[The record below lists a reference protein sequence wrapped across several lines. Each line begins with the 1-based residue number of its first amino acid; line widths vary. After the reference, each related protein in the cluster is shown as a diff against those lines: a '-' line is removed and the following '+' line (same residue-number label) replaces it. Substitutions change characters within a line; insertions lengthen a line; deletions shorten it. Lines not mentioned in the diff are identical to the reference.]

1 MEPSVFKDAKFFII
15 SCDDKEVVDLLK
27 SSGAVSHP
35 FLSES
40 IRFAISD
47 DPSLAEVGEAEE
59 LYAVPVVTSR
69 WVKLSAEAQKFL
81 PFRPFHPDFKQIFK
95 GTKITCSG
103 LGTADRL
110 AIWAHVVIHG
120 GEMSHY
126 LDNSVTHVV
135 VAKATGNFYDYVT
148 TMLTNDSTDSESN
161 TKPVLV
167 TPDWIVDCLAQN
179 SLLACE
185 SYHPNLL
192 VRRTPPPS
200 QLPSPSSSKQMSV
213 KQQQQLNEPK
223 ESDMHK
229 NSNNDISL
237 NSLIKQESNLIIN
250 STLSGG
256 DLMMNNNHSYV
267 TVDSTSSTVNPNI
280 NTNTITTNTAISNI
294 LNCTNNVQQQ
304 QSSQIITSKQ
314 NLVQNNQI
322 MHTLQSSSQQ
332 LSSVLS
338 GGTNVQA
345 ATGLSVQQINM
356 RAVEQKAKYDG
367 VTPSRP
373 GRGGHSRGGGSGR
386 GSSKKATQDQSRS
399 GNQQQQQQQRFS
411 ISSPLANRNPVAQNI
426 AAPQR
431 FPVSGAQGS
440 VNQRF
445 PSGLPIYTDPTV
457 QQGMVQQIT
466 GSDIIGNSNSSGS
479 NYSGCSMPGNHTNVI
494 LSNSFLPISANSAI
508 SSGAL
513 SITTPTT
520 NLISIS
526 SNSTSSTGHHAKT
539 SKSKSSKHMQE
550 QNLNEEEKDAIV
562 MQNVKNI
569 LSLQHTW
576 NRESSHG
583 RGSSSATSSSDN
595 HSSSNNSGHGQ
606 NGPNSLSGLQG
617 GNSSSL
623 GNLITSGYGGSS
635 SNLGSSQT
643 SGNHRKPKSPKSPCR
658 AVGSTMGHKVS
669 PKSPKNAKV
678 TGITKTLP
686 APHQQHIQQQQ
697 QQQQQQPQQ
706 QPSIVMAGCAGS
718 ALPSVLL
725 TGSLQQMQYR
735 PASNNSLQGTPSQ
748 LQRSTSMQHY
758 LTTATLASHQPQ
770 SAPGTPAY
778 IVQRHPCGQLVA
790 SVSQQS
796 THGQLHTQS
805 FPVQNPYQRA
815 SGILTA
821 VNTSNLG
828 QQQHQQSSQQN
839 QASVQHFQHA
849 AQIQQPTLFVRT
861 TRQPYQQNENIDA
874 QPDMATIISSDG
886 SGDILLTSNH
896 NPHQHH
902 NHNPHQISASNI
914 IQSSSNHLYQSNH
927 QSGHN
932 SAIEQTHSHNKQT
945 VNSQPIT
952 QQLLLQSTG
961 GNGGGGGGSATIGV
975 GNGSQLIQ
983 IKSTAYTSPIQ
994 QTLLS
999 ETNHQ
1004 QQQHHMVASV
1014 ASSSINNSQ
1023 STPAMIIDNRT
1034 PHQQQMISQSNC
1046 SITTTPTSTPHHHH
1060 QQQSVQLHIALHS
1073 PGNNTSSLNTGT
1085 PGGGGGNTSG
1095 NQIKSSPSNL
1105 ISQHSS
1111 MVGGKMSQL
1120 QQQIQTQS
1128 SPTRPSVN
1136 NRQYVQ
1142 QQPQHQQPQIQHQY
1156 SASLATHPAQHYQQH
1171 QQQPQQQKIQLSP
1184 ATATIPAQYQ
1194 AIHGCYTPQ
1203 PQQSQQQQQQQ
1214 QPHQNQHPQQII
1226 FQSPTGQ
1233 QIIAAQHQSVPNAF
1247 ARNSNNPTPSGGMLL
1262 RSVLPCSG
1270 NANTP
1275 GNGFHQNQSSL
1286 VTVSTN
1292 QRPVPQMTNRPQT
1305 NKVLFQTSPTP
1316 QSNNNNISIHGLQ
1329 QQAIHQQH
1337 QQPIPTYPQQVHS
1350 GGIITGQQSK
1360 PNHQMVYAQSA
1371 GRQNTQVIIG
1381 DSSSVS
1387 VINAPNQH
1395 HQTNTIHSPYHHVAT
1410 PNLVHGNGFDH
1421 SISPR
1426 PTHPQVVPMPS
1437 HSHSSTAT
1445 TVSANVQTPP
1455 RPNQIPVTTVVQSV
1469 NRQITCNSTPGNTQN
1484 TPTLMTP
1491 MQLTPAYH
1499 GHDGNPLPS
1508 RPEECLIGCVML
1520 ILGYRSVPES
1530 QKVVWRRVM
1539 RLHGAE
1545 VVLAYDP
1552 TRVTHVVIDCQLEEP
1567 DVIKQALLDQK
1578 RLVTIYWVND
1588 ILAKGRMIPPFEIL
1602 HLPSPFS
1609 KEITFSF
1616 IRSQI
1621 ISLTGFE
1628 GKDRQK
1634 IEVIIRQ
1641 IGATFTDYLE
1651 PSNTL
1656 LVCKQPSGKKYE
1668 MAQLWGIP
1676 CINMRWLQDLYFG
1689 DLHTLSLAMPHK
1701 YLCFETS
1708 DVTMSLERCTP
1719 RVQDL
1724 MVGWQTPIRLTQEVW
1739 IRSTKLSHDFAN
1751 EERERKRKLELENN
1765 SNNSPAKV
1773 KKSECLLPALTEEDI
1788 KIAMSCRPRYETLLQ
1803 EAEQKRELL
1812 AAIKSAAAETSAT
1825 GGGDSQNTIP
1835 ENESNPPVPPPLIPT
1850 IATNDNN
1857 GTPNMSVETVDDDD
1871 DNIDS
1876 GVTTYSVVSHE
1887 SKVNI
1892 DDNEESSHPSCSITS
1907 STEPTNITVEVDS
1920 SHDVIAS
1927 EQDISTIKMDCH
1939 NSVYST
1945 AQNASNNAESTCDL
1959 GEKLNCLK
1967 SEEVEKEIHSLH
1979 DLTNQNNSDNHY
1991 HHHQEIQQ
1999 NTSTIDSFD
2008 ADLSCNTLQTQPV
2021 PPISENI
2028 QNLGNIG
2035 DDVDNASNNNK
2046 TVNSGVDSTIQNV
2059 TLQTNTNLDSVQP
2072 TYCESNNNRSHDQ
2085 TENAIVTNK
2094 CDSNTPIGNNN
2105 DNNNNDTVS
2114 TMNISDDIIMS
2125 TVSSSDSLSNDTKN
2139 NEITGT
2145 VVNKSNDQ
2153 TTSKEDNLS
2162 IQQPDVVTT
2171 STTNITSSAY
2181 TSANVTV
2188 NHPMIISD
2196 ENDENIQ
2203 NKDVADIPSD
2213 QITSALMTTKTT
2225 TVTPSSDSNIQID
2238 QSNEDIVRKRLATS
2252 PIDNAMDCKRRA
2264 VETNPV
2270 DSTSTVTMDI
2280 CSNSSTSNIGSNVLD
2295 DKSSSDN
2302 WKGDVNDDKYDNI
2315 IPVSKT
2321 EENADATTE
2330 SLTRM
2335 DDEDIVDDVI
2345 AEESSLKNAD
2355 TSDRIVRCDT
2365 GSKIESTEKDTSK
2378 LLPPICTDIR
2388 ITFTA
2393 IDLESRLTLTEL
2405 CLQLPDCKIVDSAEE
2420 ATHLVANRLIRTPK
2434 TYMAVALGCYV
2445 VTPKWIQASVMCGY
2459 WLDEKPWILSDPDSE
2474 AQLGIDLKK
2483 SISIARKRQMI
2494 GPEAG
2499 LFAGLEFW
2507 FSPGACHREM
2517 CMALIRAGH
2526 GIVRQRRPTQKMAL
2540 LAQPK
2545 QLIICHEDDS
2555 HVANYLMRTK
2565 TGNKAVHHEEFI
2577 LSGTLRQ
2584 ELDFDA
2590 YQIQY
2595 VNALRNG
2602 LKAAVAAAAAAF
2614 SNSNNNNNT
2623 ACSINPPITV
2633 IPPPTSLRFGNT
2645 SSVHSIHNAIILP
2658 QTSSASSVDGNIPH
2672 GQLDTSTAIREVHL
2686 SSPINLNNSNQ
2697 QLNVPSSYQT
2707 VSVSAVSKT
2716 SQSSVPTE
2724 VKSLLSS
2731 NNNNRNTTE
2740 DPHPYSLVSAY
2751 KSSNDTQSFLNHPQI
2766 TSSETPCQPVI
2777 SSTISRLVSVVPTI
2791 TKADTNLSYLLSR
2804 SSNTLDQIPTTNLPI
2819 TTSSLSSYALSST
2832 VSPTTRTSSQP
2843 QQSLSASRQD
2853 FVNIQSESGITGL
2866 SHSASSKSISDLIIS
2881 VCTMDAC
2888 VVTNPLLSS
2897 SNNNNNGSTSMLPPK
2912 SSVTAYI
2919 SGLDNNTSKRH
2930 IIGSNRSSSLLLT
2943 GVNPVSDTFLSSIP
2957 SQDMRQTII
2966 HRPVTPLT
2974 AMIVAAESGV
2984 GDLMNPLPIGDTDDA
2999 IGSVPT
3005 FIIPKSNSYRSQIS
3019 GVSVSPLPVN
3029 ASVNLNARI
3038 AAADANAVASA
3049 TAAAA
3054 SALSSSNNNN
3064 NSNSGKSSSS
3074 SNNTDILSKTVLGL
3088 SVSTP
3093 GLSIRSPRST
3103 ILTNNPLHPSE
3114 LIDTSSRHILTN
3126 IQQTLTKPSSQTPSA
3141 DVTSLDVVKTFIKSQ
3156 VDGTVHSSNI
3166 DCDTTITA
3174 SNNNNMT
3181 TTTSTVI
3188 DNNTNNRIIISST
3201 SNVDITTS
3209 TDSFVN
3215 CGSIQPF
3222 SSGQQSSNILISTS
3236 VLNTKDDLVNF
3247 SNSFTPQKMDTT
3259 SITTTTAPITLDLFN
3274 PSNLLVSDGSGYFT
3288 TNSTKSSPTST
3299 LCSSNSDVSI
3309 LKEQSSDFLS
3319 VTDFKYEI
3327 NISRNTSISNS
3338 NNNNSENADIYISN
3352 VDTTNT
3358 NTTVTCTSNNDKCN
3372 SIISTTPLTDVYYPH
3387 LTNDNTYGSNNTLTF
3402 ESVAS
3407 DIQLVTSSTTPSSL
3421 SSSSSST
3428 LVTSAP
3434 MMSSLSTT
3442 NTTTLFDDHIG

>member
-1 MEPSVFKDAKFFII
+1 MLGPAGTLVPASAACWVIAMCNLDHHIEVAAIVRESLGKTIRRGSKVF
-15 SCDDKEVVDLLK
+15 
-27 SSGAVSHP
+27 
-35 FLSES
+35 
-40 IRFAISD
+40 
-47 DPSLAEVGEAEE
+47 
-59 LYAVPVVTSR
+59 T
-69 WVKLSAEAQKFL
+69 
-81 PFRPFHPDFKQIFK
+81 
-95 GTKITCSG
+95 

-849 AQIQQPTLFVRT
+849 AQIQQPTLF
-861 TRQPYQQNENIDA
+861 NENIDA

-1567 DVIKQALLDQK
+1567 DVIKQVNCPYNNLKSCKSFDSRGEGNRSVDSLDRNSVYQGSISVTASEPTHYFHNDEYDVLDEDEAEEEEEEDSLTEECSLFVIPSSSPPSSKSWINNCHHRLDIPSHHCANPIECVSQSIRTRNLLHETNVISYLSPFRPFDEKISNKKLLERRLDTYFKQYPPEFLLSKRRSIPQEYAVFKNSSLLLDQS
-1578 RLVTIYWVND
+1578 
-1588 ILAKGRMIPPFEIL
+1588 
-1602 HLPSPFS
+1602 LPSSYLHS
-1609 KEITFSF
+1609 KDERYGGSYSDIMDDLCV
-1616 IRSQI
+1616 Q
-1621 ISLTGFE
+1621 SL
-1628 GKDRQK
+1628 
-1634 IEVIIRQ
+1634 
-1641 IGATFTDYLE
+1641 YLE
-1651 PSNTL
+1651 ELNSHLSNKDFIIHK
-1656 LVCKQPSGKKYE
+1656 VIQE
-1668 MAQLWGIP
+1668 DF
-1676 CINMRWLQDLYFG
+1676 MRDDIYCNPTPPNYQHAPLN
-1689 DLHTLSLAMPHK
+1689 
-1701 YLCFETS
+1701 E
-1708 DVTMSLERCTP
+1708 LERCSKDCIDDKYNSRSDNNNEVSVNHEVNDNRDDNNTSNSYSTMSFSRIEFNNFICTSSCIP
-1719 RVQDL
+1719 NELIDCSKSIKQSNEYLSDDSLSYDSPGNVQDVDKSL
-1724 MVGWQTPIRLTQEVW
+1724 SPYLPQSGDNLEAIRMLDESSLSLKTSNNHSPDPSISVCKNYPGEVNMSQQKHLC
-1739 IRSTKLSHDFAN
+1739 ICHNVVNIVIYPQDCVNKLSVSTFLPCLSSRTTSTLISPPTDIN
-1751 EERERKRKLELENN
+1751 LISRTLCSDNDDELLSDYSETENAVKWQN
-1765 SNNSPAKV
+1765 DKNDNFDNSCLSTVHRQSPHYHVNSMTYDIELSNNSFSQTDHRLSHESSQSSYYKACNHSVGYYEFVNKN
-1773 KKSECLLPALTEEDI
+1773 SEQMIIRDHH
-1788 KIAMSCRPRYETLLQ
+1788 
-1803 EAEQKRELL
+1803 
-1812 AAIKSAAAETSAT
+1812 
-1825 GGGDSQNTIP
+1825 N
-1835 ENESNPPVPPPLIPT
+1835 
-1850 IATNDNN
+1850 
-1857 GTPNMSVETVDDDD
+1857 DDDD
-1871 DNIDS
+1871 DV
-1876 GVTTYSVVSHE
+1876 G
-1887 SKVNI
+1887 
-1892 DDNEESSHPSCSITS
+1892 SSQCSM
-1907 STEPTNITVEVDS
+1907 
-1920 SHDVIAS
+1920 
-1927 EQDISTIKMDCH
+1927 KR
-1939 NSVYST
+1939 
-1945 AQNASNNAESTCDL
+1945 
-1959 GEKLNCLK
+1959 GR
-1967 SEEVEKEIHSLH
+1967 
-1979 DLTNQNNSDNHY
+1979 
-1991 HHHQEIQQ
+1991 
-1999 NTSTIDSFD
+1999 
-2008 ADLSCNTLQTQPV
+2008 LQH
-2021 PPISENI
+2021 
-2028 QNLGNIG
+2028 
-2035 DDVDNASNNNK
+2035 
-2046 TVNSGVDSTIQNV
+2046 
-2059 TLQTNTNLDSVQP
+2059 
-2072 TYCESNNNRSHDQ
+2072 R
-2085 TENAIVTNK
+2085 
-2094 CDSNTPIGNNN
+2094 
-2105 DNNNNDTVS
+2105 
-2114 TMNISDDIIMS
+2114 
-2125 TVSSSDSLSNDTKN
+2125 VSSSSN
-2139 NEITGT
+2139 
-2145 VVNKSNDQ
+2145 
-2153 TTSKEDNLS
+2153 L
-2162 IQQPDVVTT
+2162 
-2171 STTNITSSAY
+2171 
-2181 TSANVTV
+2181 
-2188 NHPMIISD
+2188 
-2196 ENDENIQ
+2196 
-2203 NKDVADIPSD
+2203 
-2213 QITSALMTTKTT
+2213 
-2225 TVTPSSDSNIQID
+2225 
-2238 QSNEDIVRKRLATS
+2238 
-2252 PIDNAMDCKRRA
+2252 
-2264 VETNPV
+2264 
-2270 DSTSTVTMDI
+2270 
-2280 CSNSSTSNIGSNVLD
+2280 
-2295 DKSSSDN
+2295 
-2302 WKGDVNDDKYDNI
+2302 
-2315 IPVSKT
+2315 
-2321 EENADATTE
+2321 
-2330 SLTRM
+2330 
-2335 DDEDIVDDVI
+2335 
-2345 AEESSLKNAD
+2345 
-2355 TSDRIVRCDT
+2355 
-2365 GSKIESTEKDTSK
+2365 
-2378 LLPPICTDIR
+2378 
-2388 ITFTA
+2388 
-2393 IDLESRLTLTEL
+2393 
-2405 CLQLPDCKIVDSAEE
+2405 
-2420 ATHLVANRLIRTPK
+2420 
-2434 TYMAVALGCYV
+2434 
-2445 VTPKWIQASVMCGY
+2445 
-2459 WLDEKPWILSDPDSE
+2459 
-2474 AQLGIDLKK
+2474 
-2483 SISIARKRQMI
+2483 
-2494 GPEAG
+2494 
-2499 LFAGLEFW
+2499 
-2507 FSPGACHREM
+2507 
-2517 CMALIRAGH
+2517 
-2526 GIVRQRRPTQKMAL
+2526 
-2540 LAQPK
+2540 
-2545 QLIICHEDDS
+2545 
-2555 HVANYLMRTK
+2555 
-2565 TGNKAVHHEEFI
+2565 
-2577 LSGTLRQ
+2577 
-2584 ELDFDA
+2584 
-2590 YQIQY
+2590 
-2595 VNALRNG
+2595 
-2602 LKAAVAAAAAAF
+2602 
-2614 SNSNNNNNT
+2614 
-2623 ACSINPPITV
+2623 
-2633 IPPPTSLRFGNT
+2633 
-2645 SSVHSIHNAIILP
+2645 SSVHSCSEPSLFFTYHLP
-2658 QTSSASSVDGNIPH
+2658 PSSSKGLIKCFNRDLTSSF
-2672 GQLDTSTAIREVHL
+2672 
-2686 SSPINLNNSNQ
+2686 
-2697 QLNVPSSYQT
+2697 YC
-2707 VSVSAVSKT
+2707 SK
-2716 SQSSVPTE
+2716 
-2724 VKSLLSS
+2724 LL
-2731 NNNNRNTTE
+2731 
-2740 DPHPYSLVSAY
+2740 A
-2751 KSSNDTQSFLNHPQI
+2751 
-2766 TSSETPCQPVI
+2766 
-2777 SSTISRLVSVVPTI
+2777 
-2791 TKADTNLSYLLSR
+2791 
-2804 SSNTLDQIPTTNLPI
+2804 TLQ
-2819 TTSSLSSYALSST
+2819 
-2832 VSPTTRTSSQP
+2832 SPT
-2843 QQSLSASRQD
+2843 
-2853 FVNIQSESGITGL
+2853 
-2866 SHSASSKSISDLIIS
+2866 
-2881 VCTMDAC
+2881 
-2888 VVTNPLLSS
+2888 PL
-2897 SNNNNNGSTSMLPPK
+2897 
-2912 SSVTAYI
+2912 
-2919 SGLDNNTSKRH
+2919 
-2930 IIGSNRSSSLLLT
+2930 
-2943 GVNPVSDTFLSSIP
+2943 
-2957 SQDMRQTII
+2957 
-2966 HRPVTPLT
+2966 
-2974 AMIVAAESGV
+2974 
-2984 GDLMNPLPIGDTDDA
+2984 
-2999 IGSVPT
+2999 
-3005 FIIPKSNSYRSQIS
+3005 
-3019 GVSVSPLPVN
+3019 SVSPVFKRVPLHHSLDCLP
-3029 ASVNLNARI
+3029 
-3038 AAADANAVASA
+3038 
-3049 TAAAA
+3049 
-3054 SALSSSNNNN
+3054 SALLTTQSSLPSNQAKSLFYGYLFKITDVIGIKNAIPNGKCCLCTFKNTPTVKLSTNN
-3064 NSNSGKSSSS
+3064 KSSCASLIS
-3074 SNNTDILSKTVLGL
+3074 EDASTTSQLKSCSCSQRVFDCRLCCILKRYPQCRADILQHVQ
-3088 SVSTP
+3088 STH
-3093 GLSIRSPRST
+3093 G
-3103 ILTNNPLHPSE
+3103 N
-3114 LIDTSSRHILTN
+3114 D
-3126 IQQTLTKPSSQTPSA
+3126 
-3141 DVTSLDVVKTFIKSQ
+3141 
-3156 VDGTVHSSNI
+3156 
-3166 DCDTTITA
+3166 
-3174 SNNNNMT
+3174 
-3181 TTTSTVI
+3181 
-3188 DNNTNNRIIISST
+3188 
-3201 SNVDITTS
+3201 
-3209 TDSFVN
+3209 
-3215 CGSIQPF
+3215 
-3222 SSGQQSSNILISTS
+3222 SSGGRGNDDYVFLIVYAKS
-3236 VLNTKDDLVNF
+3236 LCY
-3247 SNSFTPQKMDTT
+3247 
-3259 SITTTTAPITLDLFN
+3259 LFC
-3274 PSNLLVSDGSGYFT
+3274 VIGDIDYF
-3288 TNSTKSSPTST
+3288 
-3299 LCSSNSDVSI
+3299 
-3309 LKEQSSDFLS
+3309 
-3319 VTDFKYEI
+3319 
-3327 NISRNTSISNS
+3327 
-3338 NNNNSENADIYISN
+3338 
-3352 VDTTNT
+3352 
-3358 NTTVTCTSNNDKCN
+3358 
-3372 SIISTTPLTDVYYPH
+3372 YPH
-3387 LTNDNTYGSNNTLTF
+3387 W
-3402 ESVAS
+3402 
-3407 DIQLVTSSTTPSSL
+3407 QLSKQL
-3421 SSSSSST
+3421 H
-3428 LVTSAP
+3428 L
-3434 MMSSLSTT
+3434 
-3442 NTTTLFDDHIG
+3442 